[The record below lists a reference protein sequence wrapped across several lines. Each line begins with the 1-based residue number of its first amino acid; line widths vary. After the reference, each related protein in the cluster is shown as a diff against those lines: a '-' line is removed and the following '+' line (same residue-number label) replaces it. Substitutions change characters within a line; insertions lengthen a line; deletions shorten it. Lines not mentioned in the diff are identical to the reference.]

1 VAKGSKPTGTAVARS
16 RSLGLMA
23 KDIMEGYV
31 SVSPLV
37 LKKFD
42 VSSYQELFHHLR
54 KLQASLRGHGVPLQN
69 QVALR
74 ERNLRLQRMHQALSV
89 MEFQAKLHRITL
101 V

>member
-1 VAKGSKPTGTAVARS
+1 MAKGSKTTGTAVGRS

-31 SVSPLV
+31 AVSPLI

-42 VSSYQELFHHLR
+42 VSSYRELYHHLR
-54 KLQASLRGHGVPLQN
+54 KLQASLRGHGVSLQN

-89 MEFQAKLHRITL
+89 MEFQAKLHRISL

>member
-1 VAKGSKPTGTAVARS
+1 MAKGTKTTGASVARS

-23 KDIMEGYV
+23 KDIVEGYV
-31 SVSPLV
+31 AVSPLV

-42 VSSYQELFHHLR
+42 VSSFRELYQHLR
-54 KLQASLRGHGVPLQN
+54 KLQAAMRGQGVTLQN

-89 MEFQAKLHRITL
+89 MEFQAKLHRIPL
-101 V
+101 A